1 MPTKDRGFHDEDKET
16 QNLFS
21 QSLWVYGPVGKTG
34 VKYLNT
40 RVEYLDTKLRCKN
53 HFEEELLR
61 DSLIYNKENWPI
73 QWGKEALPKD
83 DLIKLWFRE
92 TLEVIR

>member
-1 MPTKDRGFHDEDKET
+1 MMRTKRHRTCFHR
-16 QNLFS
+16 
-21 QSLWVYGPVGKTG
+21 VYDPVGKTG

-61 DSLIYNKENWPI
+61 DCLICNKEN
-73 QWGKEALPKD
+73 
-83 DLIKLWFRE
+83 
-92 TLEVIR
+92 